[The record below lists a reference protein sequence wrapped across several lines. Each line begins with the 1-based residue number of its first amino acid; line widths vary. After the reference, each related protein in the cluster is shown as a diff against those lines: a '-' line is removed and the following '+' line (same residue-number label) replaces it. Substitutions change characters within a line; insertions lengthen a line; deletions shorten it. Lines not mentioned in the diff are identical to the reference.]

1 MIRFKNSSPAGDLIA
16 MMAGIKQVCETQKTK
31 AIIYQRID
39 VAARRHEGLDYP
51 FKNEIGDDVMM
62 NEYMFNMLKP
72 LLESQYYIEKF
83 ELYTGQEYQFNL
95 DKVRMEVFTNQP
107 LGSINRWIFYVYP
120 QMTCD
125 LSESWIKKEKPTHY
139 PVYLSPL
146 YFSHKLIINFTFRYR
161 NTIIDYNFL
170 KGYQDKVVFVGL
182 KEEKDFFCKQWG
194 LEIDYIEVNN
204 FKDLAS
210 LFVMAKGFLG
220 NQSFCYQLAE
230 GLKIPRI
237 LELSPVIPNVVPTGE
252 NAYDFY
258 HQQAV
263 EYYVAKIFEK

>member
-1 MIRFKNSSPAGDLIA
+1 MIRFKNSSPAGDLVA
-16 MMAGIKQVCETQKTK
+16 MMAGIKQVCETKNTK

-39 VAARRHEGLDYP
+39 VASRREIGSEYP
-51 FKNEIGDDVMM
+51 FKNEIGDEVMM

-72 LLESQYYIEKF
+72 LLESQDYIERF
-83 ELYTGQEYQFNL
+83 EIYTGQEYEFNL
-95 DKVRMEVFTNQP
+95 DKVRMEIFTNQP
-107 LGSINRWIFYVYP
+107 LGSVNRWIFYVYP
-120 QMTCD
+120 QMTCN
-125 LSESWIKKEKPTHY
+125 LSKSWIKADP
-139 PVYLSPL
+139 
-146 YFSHKLIINFTFRYR
+146 FAGDINNKLIINFTFRYR

-170 KGYQDKVVFVGL
+170 KGYQDKVIFVGL

-194 LEIDYIEVNN
+194 LEINHIETYN
-204 FKDLAS
+204 FKELAA
-210 LFVMAKGFLG
+210 LFATAKGFLG

-237 LELSPVIPNVVPTGE
+237 LELSPVIPNVIPTGE

-263 EYYVAKIFEK
+263 EYYVDKVLNNQI

>member
-16 MMAGIKQVCETQKTK
+16 MMAGIKQVCKTQKTK

-39 VAARRHEGLDYP
+39 VAARRHEGSDYP

-62 NEYMFNMLKP
+62 NEYMFDMLKP
-72 LLESQYYIEKF
+72 LLESQDYIERF
-83 ELYTGQEYQFNL
+83 ELYTGQEYEYNL

-107 LGSINRWIFYVYP
+107 LGSINRWIFYVFP

-125 LSESWIKKEKPTHY
+125 LSESWVEPEDWF
-139 PVYLSPL
+139 PELPES
-146 YFSHKLIINFTFRYR
+146 SDKLIINFTFRYR

-194 LEIDYIEVNN
+194 LEIDHVLVED
-204 FKDLAS
+204 FKELAA
-210 LFVMAKGFLG
+210 LFVSAKGFLG

-263 EYYVAKIFEK
+263 EYYVDKVLNN

>member
-1 MIRFKNSSPAGDLIA
+1 MIKFKTSSPSGDL
-16 MMAGIKQVCETQKTK
+16 MSMLPGIKKLCEDKNQK
-31 AIIYQRID
+31 AIIYQRLD
-39 VAARRHEGLDYP
+39 VAGIGYEGAIHP
-51 FKNEIGDDVMM
+51 FKNEIGDEVMM
-62 NEYMFNMLKP
+62 NEYMLNMLKP
-72 LLESQYYIEKF
+72 LLETQDYIEKF
-83 ELYTGQEYQFNL
+83 ETYTGQEYDIDL
-95 DKVRMEVFTNQP
+95 DKVRMQVFTNQP

-125 LSESWIKKEKPTHY
+125 LSESWIKT
-139 PVYLSPL
+139 LT
-146 YFSHKLIINFTFRYR
+146 FSTRAETIEFSNKLIVNFTFRYR

-170 KGYQDKVVFVGL
+170 KMYQDKVVFVGL
-182 KEEKDFFCKQWG
+182 KEERDFFCKQWG
-194 LEIDYIEVNN
+194 LELEYIEIDD
-204 FKDLAS
+204 FGELAS
-210 LFVMAKGFLG
+210 IFAMAKGFLG

-263 EYYVAKIFEK
+263 EYYVDKVLNN

>member
-1 MIRFKNSSPAGDLIA
+1 MIKFKTSSPAGDL
-16 MMAGIKQVCETQKTK
+16 MSMLPGIKKLCEDKNK
-31 AIIYQRID
+31 RAIIYQRLD
-39 VAARRHEGLDYP
+39 VAGIGYEGAIHP
-51 FKNEIGDDVMM
+51 FKNEIGDEVMM
-62 NEYMFNMLKP
+62 NEYMLNMLKP
-72 LLESQYYIEKF
+72 LLESQDYIEKF
-83 ELYTGQEYQFNL
+83 ETYTGQEYDIDL
-95 DKVRMEVFTNQP
+95 DKVRMQVFTNQP

-125 LSESWIKKEKPTHY
+125 LSESWIKKEELPHY
-139 PVYLSPL
+139 LAL
-146 YFSHKLIINFTFRYR
+146 FEFSDKLIINFTFRYR

-170 KGYQDKVVFVGL
+170 KKYQDKVVFVGL

-194 LEIDYIEVNN
+194 LEIDHIETNN
-204 FKDLAS
+204 FRELAA
-210 LFVMAKGFLG
+210 LFATAKGFLG

-263 EYYVAKIFEK
+263 EYYVDKVLNNQI

>member
-16 MMAGIKQVCETQKTK
+16 MMAGIKQVCETKNTK

-39 VAARRHEGLDYP
+39 VASRREAGSEYP
-51 FKNEIGDDVMM
+51 FKNEIGDEVMM

-72 LLESQYYIEKF
+72 LLESQDYIERF
-83 ELYTGQEYQFNL
+83 EMYTGQEYEFNL
-95 DKVRMEVFTNQP
+95 DKVRMEIFTNQP
-107 LGSINRWIFYVYP
+107 LGSVNRWIFYVYP

-125 LSESWIKKEKPTHY
+125 LSKSWIKADKPAGY
-139 PVYLSPL
+139 ISN
-146 YFSHKLIINFTFRYR
+146 KLIINFTFRYR

-170 KGYQDKVVFVGL
+170 KAYLGRIVFVGL
-182 KEEKDFFCKQWG
+182 KEEKDFFCKQWR
-194 LEIDYIEVNN
+194 LDMPHVDVLN
-204 FKDLAS
+204 FNELAAAFIS
-210 LFVMAKGFLG
+210 AKGFLG

-237 LELSPVIPNVVPTGE
+237 LELSPVIPNVVPSGE
-252 NAYDFY
+252 SAYDFY

-263 EYYVAKIFEK
+263 EYYVDKVLNNQI